1 MQTTLF
7 NRLEEAIADKDRIS
21 VKVHLTSF
29 IDKYPANRD
38 NAIIDAF
45 HFAEN
50 CFPNFLDEHEGEK
63 FKTDRLDW
71 DDDYFA
77 LLMDDL
83 IDNFSKERFYH
94 TIEVSGHLYS
104 KQHPS
109 GDQNSQDTREVQ
121 GAAPERNET
130 KIEAVQP
137 EPDNNFIQKIIII
150 SVSIL
155 IVAGTIAYLIQ
166 QSM

>member
-50 CFPNFLDEHEGEK
+50 CFPDFLDEHEGDK
-63 FKTDRLDW
+63 FQNDRLDW
-71 DDDYFA
+71 DKDYFA

-94 TIEVSGHLYS
+94 TIEVSRHLYNKLHPEPEQRVIEPES
-104 KQHPS
+104 KQHI
-109 GDQNSQDTREVQ
+109 E
-121 GAAPERNET
+121 PEKSTME
-130 KIEAVQP
+130 EAP
-137 EPDNNFIQKIIII
+137 EPDTNFINKIIII

>member
-104 KQHPS
+104 KQHP
-109 GDQNSQDTREVQ
+109 GIEQKTQENIEPQEVAAETRVE
-121 GAAPERNET
+121 ES
-130 KIEAVQP
+130 QP
-137 EPDNNFIQKIIII
+137 EPDSNFIQKIIII